1 MLRLRLKA
9 FVLAALAVVLVA
21 AAAQAQDWRGAGR
34 IGGTVTDEAGHPLE
48 GVTVKLFLP
57 AVKEGTT
64 VKTNK
69 KGEWAANGIASGNWQ
84 VDFSMP
90 GYDARKLSA
99 SVSELVRTPPMDI
112 VMKKAKPT
120 PNEEIR
126 DELLKAAAL
135 LRQDK
140 FADARAI
147 YEGIMDKYP
156 QVHQM
161 LPLIARTYEGE
172 KNYPKAIETLQ
183 LALKAEPDN
192 VQLKLLL
199 ASVYGQN
206 GQFDLSKQEIDAID
220 PAKLTDPTVVL
231 NIGISMLNQKQP
243 EGAMEYFNKT
253 IARFPDFPDAYYY
266 RGITNLQLE
275 HNDAA
280 KADLEKY
287 IQIAPSNAPE
297 IATAKKMLDMLKG

>member
-1 MLRLRLKA
+1 MVRLRLRI
-9 FVLAALAVVLVA
+9 FVLVA
-21 AAAQAQDWRGAGR
+21 AALVLASAAAQAQDWRGMGR
-34 IGGTVTDEAGHPLE
+34 LAGTVTDEAGHPLE
-48 GVTVKLFLP
+48 GVTVKLVLP

-64 VKTNK
+64 VKTDK
-69 KGEWAANGIASGNWQ
+69 KGEWVAAGVASGDWQ
-84 VDFSMP
+84 IDFSKP
-90 GYDARKLSA
+90 GFEPRNLSA
-99 SVSELVRTPPMDI
+99 GVSELSHTPPMTI

-135 LRQDK
+135 LKEDK
-140 FADARAI
+140 YADARAI

-183 LALKAEPDN
+183 LAIKAEPEN

-206 GQFDLSKQEIDAID
+206 GQFAESKQVIDAVDASKI
-220 PAKLTDPTVVL
+220 TDPTLLL

-243 EGAMEYFNKT
+243 DDAMVYFDKT
-253 IARFPDFPDAYYY
+253 VSRFPDFPDGYYY

-287 IQIAPSNAPE
+287 IQIAPTNAPE
-297 IATAKKMLDMLKG
+297 VTTAKKMLDMLKG

>member
-1 MLRLRLKA
+1 MVRLRLRI
-9 FVLAALAVVLVA
+9 FVLVA
-21 AAAQAQDWRGAGR
+21 AALVLASAAAQAQDWRGMGR
-34 IGGTVTDEAGHPLE
+34 LAGTVTDEAGHPLE

-64 VKTNK
+64 VKTDK
-69 KGEWAANGIASGNWQ
+69 KGEWVAAGVASGQWQ
-84 VDFSMP
+84 IDFSKK
-90 GYDARKLSA
+90 GFDSRNLSA
-99 SVSELVRTPPMDI
+99 GVSELSHTPPMTI

-140 FADARAI
+140 YADARAI

-183 LALKAEPDN
+183 LAIKAEPEN

-206 GQFDLSKQEIDAID
+206 GQFAESKAVIDALDESKI
-220 PAKLTDPTVVL
+220 TDPTLLL
-231 NIGISMLNQKQP
+231 NIGISMLNQKKP
-243 EGAMEYFNKT
+243 EDALVYFDKT
-253 IARFPDFPDAYYY
+253 VSRFPAFPDGYYY

-280 KADLEKY
+280 KTDLEKY

-297 IATAKKMLDMLKG
+297 VTTAKKMLDMLKG

>member
-1 MLRLRLKA
+1 MFRLRLRA
-9 FVLAALAVVLVA
+9 FALAMAAVVLVA
-21 AAAQAQDWRGAGR
+21 AAAQAQDWRGMGR
-34 IGGTVTDEAGHPLE
+34 LAGTVTDDAGHPLE

-64 VKTNK
+64 VKTDK
-69 KGEWAANGIASGNWQ
+69 KGEWVAAGVASGDWQ
-84 VDFSMP
+84 VDFSKP
-90 GYDARKLSA
+90 GFEPRNLTAG
-99 SVSELVRTPPMDI
+99 VSELSHTPPMTI

-135 LRQDK
+135 LKEDK

-172 KNYPKAIETLQ
+172 KNYTKAIETLQ

-206 GQFDLSKQEIDAID
+206 GQFDESKQEIDAID

-231 NIGISMLNQKQP
+231 NIGISMLNQKKP
-243 EGAMEYFNKT
+243 DDAMVYFDKT

-287 IQIAPSNAPE
+287 IQIAPSNAPD